1 MILLH
6 VYSSCQIVF
15 SCDDNSRYQTYRH
28 YCDWHRQKIKLTG
41 SQPLAHPTAEPVEI
55 LITRLPQKIESV
67 GPTHHKHLKHH
78 YFPEIFRAQAPRFYF
93 GALHGV
99 LISSS
104 RLPKKDV
111 IVIVTCPTSCS
122 AGVMT
127 VVEWR
132 WIKWLRCSY
141 VFLTRMFRMLQVPL
155 WSACSTFS
163 NIFQATCLSQELLN
177 LLGLCFSPEEDSTKE
192 QQRLHHDSQIEA
204 ERGESLFQI
213 ASDRLSRLVPPNR
226 PTRNMTKRSC
236 CAAGRNMLGIDQCQE
251 AQHQYQELLLEFQ
264 NDARLKRGTEI
275 LVS

>member
-1 MILLH
+1 MTKTWNWLTTWNCKCKKQNPSEKEHEKNSEKHEDRNPNEKEPVPNPWTTDWFKLAGTVWLYNNSFAQQIHDYRYYMILLH

-127 VVEWR
+127 VVELR
-132 WIKWLRCSY
+132 YIK
-141 VFLTRMFRMLQVPL
+141 M
-155 WSACSTFS
+155 
-163 NIFQATCLSQELLN
+163 N
-177 LLGLCFSPEEDSTKE
+177 
-192 QQRLHHDSQIEA
+192 
-204 ERGESLFQI
+204 
-213 ASDRLSRLVPPNR
+213 
-226 PTRNMTKRSC
+226 
-236 CAAGRNMLGIDQCQE
+236 
-251 AQHQYQELLLEFQ
+251 
-264 NDARLKRGTEI
+264 
-275 LVS
+275 